1 MTLAPL
7 ADPFCFLDEHLV
19 VFFVFIEA
27 MFGFTPAVL
36 SSCCHLEAE
45 TPSEPVEPVR
55 WFWTE
60 TEACGEHTTT
70 FTASCNYRWCM
81 FYLVCRSMFVL

>member
-27 MFGFTPAVL
+27 MFGFTPAAL
-36 SSCCHLEAE
+36 SSCCHLEAGGGNPFR
-45 TPSEPVEPVR
+45 TSGTGP
-55 WFWTE
+55 
-60 TEACGEHTTT
+60 
-70 FTASCNYRWCM
+70 
-81 FYLVCRSMFVL
+81 LVLD